1 VGTTDVLV
9 GEEERAH
16 PISREEV
23 DYLCAAV
30 NTYFQQ
36 QITPASVVSTYS
48 GVRPLYDDGGAD
60 AKAIT
65 RDYVLKLGREAARR
79 CSRSSAAS

>member
-1 VGTTDVLV
+1 MGASFSPSPISRASLVGTTDVLV

-36 QITPASVVSTYS
+36 QIA
-48 GVRPLYDDGGAD
+48 R
-60 AKAIT
+60 
-65 RDYVLKLGREAARR
+65 LGRLHLFGRAPAV
-79 CSRSSAAS
+79 